1 MWQFEEQALQII
13 LQHIIPI
20 GPMTI
25 GSQVLDFSQT
35 SSGLSWDDESPAE
48 HSKPPATIP
57 EQQQVP
63 AELAS
68 TSEASITYIPRVDKP
83 GMKPDAVIRFNLPD

>member
-1 MWQFEEQALQII
+1 MI
-13 LQHIIPI
+13 I
-20 GPMTI
+20 GP
-25 GSQVLDFSQT
+25 QALDFSQT

-68 TSEASITYIPRVDKP
+68 TSESIIYIPRVHKP
-83 GMKPDAVIRFNLPD
+83 GMKADAFLHFDLPD